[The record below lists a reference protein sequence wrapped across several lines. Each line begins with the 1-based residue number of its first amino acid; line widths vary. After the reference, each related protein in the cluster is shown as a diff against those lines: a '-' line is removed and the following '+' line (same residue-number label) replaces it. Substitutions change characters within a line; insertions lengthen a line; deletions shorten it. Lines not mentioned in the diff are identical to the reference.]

1 MHSRKLSVHLH
12 SDYHG
17 VLIISAEIIP
27 IEPDAGNADAGIKRY
42 NQDKKKPLF
51 HGYQPGV
58 GASCFSKLK
67 LL

>member
-27 IEPDAGNADAGIKRY
+27 IEPDADNAAEGKMI
-42 NQDKKKPLF
+42 
-51 HGYQPGV
+51 
-58 GASCFSKLK
+58 
-67 LL
+67 